1 MEKQAD
7 AWLRRNVN
15 FHAASAGPPEAT
27 ASGDLNAFQ
36 KTAYTTTSAAWRRW
50 LRAFAIA
57 HPEGGIAIAACVD
70 RLRTERY
77 GLRPSS

>member
-7 AWLRRNVN
+7 AWLCRNVN
-15 FHAASAGPPEAT
+15 FHAASAGPSEAP
-27 ASGDLNAFQ
+27 ASGDLTGFPE
-36 KTAYTTTSAAWRRW
+36 TTYSTTPTAWRRW

-57 HPEGGIAIAACVD
+57 HPEGEIAIAACVD